1 LTASGISSGSNDR
14 QKYSVLLSDIHSGI
28 YSGVPNCLQGF
39 GCRRAQL
46 HPELAEEQARRRRR
60 RWSCASVKN
69 LEALTWQVGNRE
81 RERRARKK
89 AQLYQHIHETRS
101 VLDRHSKHW
110 ERQVT

>member
-1 LTASGISSGSNDR
+1 M
-14 QKYSVLLSDIHSGI
+14 
-28 YSGVPNCLQGF
+28 PNCLQGF

-81 RERRARKK
+81 REREE
-89 AQLYQHIHETRS
+89 HERRPSSTS
-101 VLDRHSKHW
+101 TYMRHALSWTDTVSIGKDK
-110 ERQVT
+110 